1 MKSKKEYKI
10 IHKEDVWPAIA
21 EKRKIY
27 AAVIDHPSFNTGVW
41 YLGSEQTKNIHR
53 MLEDGFVIFV
63 EAVDHAE

>member
-10 IHKEDVWPAIA
+10 IPKEDVWPAIA
-21 EKRKIY
+21 EKHKVF
-27 AAVIDHPSFNTGVW
+27 AAIIDHPSLNAGVW
-41 YLGSEQTKNIHR
+41 SLNSEQTRNIHR

>member
-10 IHKEDVWPAIA
+10 IPKEDVWPAIA

-27 AAVIDHPSFNTGVW
+27 AAIIDHPSLNTGVRS
-41 YLGSEQTKNIHR
+41 LNSEQTRNIHK

>member
-10 IHKEDVWPAIA
+10 IPKEDVWPAIA

-27 AAVIDHPSFNTGVW
+27 AAIIDHPSLNTGVW
-41 YLGSEQTKNIHR
+41 SLSAEQTKKIHW
-53 MLEDGFVIFV
+53 MLEDGYVIFV

>member
-10 IHKEDVWPAIA
+10 IPKEDVWPAIA
-21 EKRKIY
+21 ERRKIF
-27 AAVIDHPSFNTGVW
+27 AAVIDHPGLNTGVW
-41 YLGSEQTKNIHR
+41 SLNSEQTRTIHR